1 MFESL
6 STRLQDVFKTL
17 RGETRLTPETVEAA
31 LREIRLALLE
41 ADVNFKVVK
50 AFVDRVR
57 DRAMGQ
63 DVLRSLSP
71 SQQVVKIV
79 RDEMLAL
86 FGDSRGRPASRR
98 PSGRASSCCS
108 GCRAPARRRRPAS
121 WRKWLTKQGTHPLL
135 VSTDVKRPAAIQQ
148 LNVVGQKAGGAGA
161 RPGGTDGSGRARE
174 GRAGRGR
181 RTSGFDVV
189 IVDTA
194 GRLHIDDELMTELV
208 AIKDATEPSDLLYV
222 ADAMTGQDAI
232 KSAGEFNRRVGVTGV
247 VLTKLDGD
255 ARGGAALSVV
265 SVVGVPIAFVGS
277 GERLEDLEPFHPDR
291 VVSRVLGM
299 GDVLSLIERAE
310 AGDRPRR
317 SRAARGEAPGER
329 VHARGFPRSAEDDPE
344 DGAARADPRDAARD
358 GQHQGA
364 GGATSRTRSRSA
376 RVEAIISSMTPDER
390 RKQHIING
398 SRRKRIAR
406 GSGTSVEEVNRLLK
420 QFVQMQK
427 MLKSLGG
434 MAGSGGRRRQGCPA
448 PGDADAAEQ
457 RLERSERRRR
467 YWLRRRRHA
476 VCGLGTQARSEP
488 AATGTEPRGHTV
500 RRVRWSSFVCGGPD
514 PRSARSSASSSPTRA
529 RRATAASSRSS
540 GTTTRAPSRRS

>member
-6 STRLQDVFKTL
+6 STRLQDVFKSL
-17 RGETRLTPETVEAA
+17 RGETRLTPENIEAA

-50 AFVDRVR
+50 AFIDRVR
-57 DRAMGQ
+57 DRAMEQ

-79 RDEMLAL
+79 RDEMVAL
-86 FGDSRGRPASRR
+86 FGDTEGGLKPSSKRPRVILLLGLQGA
-98 PSGRASSCCS
+98 GKTTTA
-108 GCRAPARRRRPAS
+108 GKLA
-121 WRKWLTKQGTHPLL
+121 KWLAKQGRHPLL

-148 LNVVGQKAGGAGA
+148 LNVVAQKAGVRVHDPAGQLDPVARAQGALA
-161 RPGGTDGSGRARE
+161 EA
-174 GRAGRGR
+174 ANK
-181 RTSGFDVV
+181 GFDVV
-189 IVDTA
+189 IVDSA

-208 AIKDATEPSDLLYV
+208 AIKDITDPGDLLYV

-232 KSAGEFNRRVGVTGV
+232 KSAGEFNRRIGVTGV

-277 GERLEDLEPFHPDR
+277 GERLEDLEPFHPER

-310 AGDRPRR
+310 AAIDQEDAERLEEKIR
-317 SRAARGEAPGER
+317 SNEFTLDDFRDQLKTIRKMGPFEQIIGMLPGM
-329 VHARGFPRSAEDDPE
+329 GNIKGLAENKPDE
-344 DGAARADPRDAARD
+344 K
-358 GQHQGA
+358 QI
-364 GGATSRTRSRSA
+364 S
-376 RVEAIISSMTPDER
+376 RVEAIIGSMTPDER

-398 SRRKRIAR
+398 SRRKRIAK

-427 MLKSLGG
+427 VLKSLGG
-434 MAGSGGRRRQGCPA
+434 MAGMAGGGKKARRQA
-448 PGDADAAEQ
+448 MQ
-457 RLERSERRRR
+457 M
-467 YWLRRRRHA
+467 LRN
-476 VCGLGTQARSEP
+476 
-488 AATGTEPRGHTV
+488 RG
-500 RRVRWSSFVCGGPD
+500 
-514 PRSARSSASSSPTRA
+514 
-529 RRATAASSRSS
+529 
-540 GTTTRAPSRRS
+540 

>member
-6 STRLQDVFKTL
+6 GTRLQDVFKTL
-17 RGETRLTPETVEAA
+17 RGESRLTPQNIEVA

-50 AFVDRVR
+50 AFIDRVR
-57 DRAMGQ
+57 DRAMDQ
-63 DVLRSLSP
+63 AVLGSLSP

-79 RDEMLAL
+79 RDEMVAL
-86 FGDSRGRPASRR
+86 FGDAEGGLQATSKRPRVILMLGLQGAGKTTT
-98 PSGRASSCCS
+98 SGKLAV
-108 GCRAPARRRRPAS
+108 
-121 WRKWLTKQGTHPLL
+121 WLTKQGKHPLL

-148 LNVVGQKAGGAGA
+148 LSIVGQQANVRVYDPEGQMDPVRRATGAVA
-161 RPGGTDGSGRARE
+161 EAT
-174 GRAGRGR
+174 
-181 RTSGFDVV
+181 TLGFDSV

-194 GRLHIDDELMTELV
+194 GRLHIDDELMDELE
-208 AIKDATEPSDLLYV
+208 AIKASTEPSDLLYV

-265 SVVGVPIAFVGS
+265 SVVGVPIAFAGI
-277 GERLEDLEPFHPDR
+277 GERLEDLEPFHPER

-310 AGDRPRR
+310 AAIDVEDAERLEEKI
-317 SRAARGEAPGER
+317 RANEFTLEDFRDQLKTIKKMGPLEQIMGMLPGMGNLK
-329 VHARGFPRSAEDDPE
+329 ALAENKPDEKQMD
-344 DGAARADPRDAARD
+344 
-358 GQHQGA
+358 
-364 GGATSRTRSRSA
+364 
-376 RVEAIISSMTPDER
+376 RVEAIINSMTPEER

-398 SRRKRIAR
+398 SRRKRIAK

-434 MAGSGGRRRQGCPA
+434 MAGLTGGGKKARRQA
-448 PGDADAAEQ
+448 MQMLRD
-457 RLERSERRRR
+457 RR
-467 YWLRRRRHA
+467 
-476 VCGLGTQARSEP
+476 
-488 AATGTEPRGHTV
+488 
-500 RRVRWSSFVCGGPD
+500 
-514 PRSARSSASSSPTRA
+514 
-529 RRATAASSRSS
+529 
-540 GTTTRAPSRRS
+540 